1 MAENQLST
9 YDNIYVLSDSK
20 GKYLKSET
28 YNVQDIADI
37 SNVTFWFR
45 GGRTTAAG
53 IEFLE
58 DKLSSNYFKSG
69 RSVVLF
75 WHVTCD
81 LNELKRPERYLL
93 PRFATPDAFLQHLKP
108 SLDRLV
114 EIHKKYEHVDI
125 GILEAPPVFW
135 SQWNRLQNHPNW
147 NRFTD
152 SMMHEQIDLVNQY
165 IRHINKELNFVS
177 PKFVL
182 DCMEFRKRKSTGH
195 RISLTSVLFRDGV
208 HPLKIVSQKWLFQIV
223 KSVSISRE

>member
-1 MAENQLST
+1 MASGDSMPYELKKIHKFLEDRRKMAENQLST

-37 SNVTFWFR
+37 SNFTFWFR

-81 LNELKRPERYLL
+81 LN
-93 PRFATPDAFLQHLKP
+93 
-108 SLDRLV
+108 
-114 EIHKKYEHVDI
+114 
-125 GILEAPPVFW
+125 
-135 SQWNRLQNHPNW
+135 
-147 NRFTD
+147 
-152 SMMHEQIDLVNQY
+152 
-165 IRHINKELNFVS
+165 
-177 PKFVL
+177 
-182 DCMEFRKRKSTGH
+182 
-195 RISLTSVLFRDGV
+195 
-208 HPLKIVSQKWLFQIV
+208 
-223 KSVSISRE
+223 